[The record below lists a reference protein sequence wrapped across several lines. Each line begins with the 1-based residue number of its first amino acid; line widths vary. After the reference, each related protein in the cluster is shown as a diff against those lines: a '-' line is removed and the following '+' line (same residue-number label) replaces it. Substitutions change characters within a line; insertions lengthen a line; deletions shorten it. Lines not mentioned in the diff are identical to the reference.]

1 MLRGRPLLFIVG
13 PTAVGKSALALYL
26 ASRFNG
32 EIVNADS
39 RQVYRGMDIGTAKS
53 SPEERGGVPHH
64 LVDILAADQDF
75 NLALF
80 LELARTTIQEV
91 HFRERLPIVV
101 GGTGQYV
108 WALYEGW
115 QVPAVPPN
123 VPLRRELEEAARR
136 DGPQRL
142 HDRLAEL
149 DPPAAARIDP
159 SSTRRVIRA
168 LEIYHTTGATPTAAK
183 RKIEP
188 AHHSMV
194 LGLTMER
201 KALYERIDRRVD
213 EMLQRG
219 LKDEVQGLQDRGYS
233 PELPAMSSMGYKE
246 MSLHLRGELDEA
258 EAVRRTKYATHRF
271 VRRQNA
277 WFRLTDPRIRWLE
290 VADGPEAQATAFV
303 EEFLASDYGCDRIA
317 SEGQGQEQ

>member
-26 ASRFNG
+26 ARRFNA
-32 EIVNADS
+32 EIINADS
-39 RQVYRGMDIGTAKS
+39 RQVYRGMDVGTAKS
-53 SPEERGGVPHH
+53 SPEERAGVPHH
-64 LVDILAADQDF
+64 LIDILDPDQDF

-80 LELARTTIQEV
+80 LKLARAAIQET
-91 HFRERLPIVV
+91 HSRERLPIVV

-115 QVPAVPPN
+115 QVPRVPPN
-123 VPLRRELEEAARR
+123 VLLRRELQEAACR
-136 DGPQRL
+136 DGSHLLHRRL
-142 HDRLAEL
+142 VEL
-149 DPPAAARIDP
+149 DPSAAAKIDP
-159 SSTRRVIRA
+159 SNARRVIRA
-168 LEIYHTTGATPTAAK
+168 LEIYDTTGASTAPE
-183 RKIEP
+183 RKVQP
-188 AHHSMV
+188 AQRSMA

-201 KALYERIDRRVD
+201 QALYERIDRRVD

-219 LKDEVQGLQDRGYS
+219 LKDEVQWLQDRGYS
-233 PELPAMSSMGYKE
+233 PQLSAMSSLGYKE
-246 MSLHLRGELDEA
+246 MCQHLRGELDEA

-271 VRRQNA
+271 VRRQSA

-290 VADGPEAQATAFV
+290 IADGPEAQATAFV
-303 EEFLASDYGCDRIA
+303 EEFLASDHGCDRIA